1 MQQDSAPRRHLGAII
16 GTVLA
21 VAVVVAGASALTTAD
36 PEPALSP
43 GDTPA
48 TTSTADDE
56 PTLDL
61 DLGPVT
67 DPDVLATCLADDFA
81 TDLGSVDVLYAV
93 EQRSADGSSP
103 VLLLR
108 NAGGDLRMCDAAGPD
123 HPAQLPV
130 PEASNAE
137 PVAFLA
143 NSRMAWECSDTT
155 VQGYTATTWLAV
167 VPGVARVQQR
177 FWVAGTPGAWFS
189 TAASGG
195 YAHLQT
201 WLDGPLAQDVELAVE
216 HRVLDHDGDPVA
228 QSALPS
234 GRQPLSGCTGGDV
247 QIG

>member
-1 MQQDSAPRRHLGAII
+1 MQQDSAPRRRLGAII

-21 VAVVVAGASALTTAD
+21 VAVVVAGASALTMAD
-36 PEPALSP
+36 PEPAPSP
-43 GDTPA
+43 DDTPA

-56 PTLDL
+56 QTLDL
-61 DLGPVT
+61 DLGRVT
-67 DPDVLATCLADDFA
+67 DPAALATCLADDFA

-93 EQRSADGSSP
+93 EQRSVDGSSP

-108 NAGGDLRMCDAAGPD
+108 NAGGELRMCDAAGPD
-123 HPAQLPV
+123 RPAQLPL
-130 PEASNAE
+130 PEASDAE
-137 PVAFLA
+137 PVAFLT
-143 NSRMAWECSDTT
+143 NGRMAWDCSDTT
-155 VQGYTATTWLAV
+155 VASYTATTWLAV

-177 FWVAGTPGAWFS
+177 FWVDGAPGPWFS

-201 WLDGPLAQDVELAVE
+201 WLDGPLAEGVELEVE
-216 HRVLDHDGDPVA
+216 HRVLDHDGDPFA

-234 GRQPLSGCTGGDV
+234 GRQPLTGCTGDDA